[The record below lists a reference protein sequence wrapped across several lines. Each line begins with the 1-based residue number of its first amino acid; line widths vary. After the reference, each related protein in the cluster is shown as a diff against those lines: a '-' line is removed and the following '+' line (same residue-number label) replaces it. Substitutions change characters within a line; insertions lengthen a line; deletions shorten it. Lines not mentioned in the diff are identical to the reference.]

1 MCTDVLDDAVM
12 DLPDRNRNPTR
23 NDGNGLH
30 TEKTASRSKRH
41 EWKENETQMKGFENG
56 VMNSKTHS

>member
-30 TEKTASRSKRH
+30 TRH